1 MLYGEVKIAL
11 INTYLAI
18 SEEKVTLMLVE
29 LDSVINATI
38 CIKFTCI

>member
-29 LDSVINATI
+29 LHNMHKIYMYLEASST
-38 CIKFTCI
+38 